1 MLRLTFFLA
10 FVCALA
16 TFVAAAPLPTPT
28 PAPHLVER
36 ATKKKTTI
44 TTKKKTTT
52 TTKKKTTTTTKKK
65 TTTTTKKAAATAVKL
80 ATTTSYKGQ
89 GTWYTQ
95 NGVSGSCG
103 QVHKDSDLIVAMNSA
118 QVADGAHCGQYVTV
132 TNLANS
138 KTVRALVADECPGC
152 SYGSLDLSVGA
163 FQKIGA
169 LSTGVLSVSWSF
181 S

>member
-28 PAPHLVER
+28 PAPRLVER
-36 ATKKKTTI
+36 A
-44 TTKKKTTT
+44 TKKKTTT

-118 QVADGAHCGQYVTV
+118 QVAGGAHCGRYVTV